1 VTLKGQ
7 GRDPNMLRA
16 QYLGNGWRS
25 RLGDNGAPIGSLGRP
40 NGLWRVEWSRAR

>member
-16 QYLGNGWRS
+16 QYLGNGWRQ
-25 RLGDNGAPIGSLGRP
+25 RLGDNGAPIGNGYLGIK
-40 NGLWRVEWSRAR
+40 WSRDQ